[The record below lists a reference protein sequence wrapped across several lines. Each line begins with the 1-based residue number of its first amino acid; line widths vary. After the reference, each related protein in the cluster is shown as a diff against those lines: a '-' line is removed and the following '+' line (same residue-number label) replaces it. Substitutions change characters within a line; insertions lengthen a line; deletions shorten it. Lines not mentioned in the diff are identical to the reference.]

1 MDLGYL
7 RYSSALGFGGK
18 MSPCHP
24 FFVVRICILE
34 WVFTPYGIKM
44 FRYLNKVWTHGFA
57 WCWYECWVKSSEPSE
72 TIHPIQPVKDPAED
86 VVLVESMQVLRW
98 PSSISFP
105 RHGTLAWD
113 GIPFQMNESYGDVLP
128 YVLPT
133 WMLKSVGTYIIH
145 GFYGMEVSG

>member
-44 FRYLNKVWTHGFA
+44 FRYLNKSLPGMDSHGVSI
-57 WCWYECWVKSSEPSE
+57 CWVRNHPNHPPKPSEPTCE
-72 TIHPIQPVKDPAED
+72 
-86 VVLVESMQVLRW
+86 R
-98 PSSISFP
+98 PSRRRRSCRINAGASVAFIDLLSSP
-105 RHGTLAWD
+105 WLYLAD
-113 GIPFQMNESYGDVLP
+113 GILFQTNGSHRTFYHIFHLP
-128 YVLPT
+128 
-133 WMLKSVGTYIIH
+133 WMLKSVG
-145 GFYGMEVSG
+145 